1 MPGAL
6 TDVTAFYPPD
16 QVEVLDASTGQ
27 WVAVTD
33 PTQYYNLFTGEW
45 GAPSWISI
53 SNAYNGIRFTWTS
66 FPYRWIK
73 AIWMYIMPKDN
84 TFNIKLEVSSDGVTW
99 TEVLYDTNMRGWPS
113 HYLHVF
119 DSYVS
124 TNGKPYLRLTI
135 EFNWTGAQ
143 TTVAIGGIRVFA
155 SYDWITRANYLPFT
169 ADYSR
174 NITFYGN
181 VSPNSDNTQD
191 LGSTTLRWSNIHSWN
206 AHFNV
211 LTIRDSSWTTRF
223 QLDLDTTNSR
233 IVFRSPYSYQFQF
246 AEDIVP
252 GNDNAFDLGSSTY
265 RWRNLYL
272 AGNAS
277 TDKNKYFRV
286 GLTML
291 HQQSA
296 DEGGIYFNVYNDGT
310 GWKVLDT
317 TKRGY
322 LVQLGLDSIDFWF
335 TQTVGGTDWALKF
348 RVMYNG
354 TWYTYGT
361 GYVQTM
367 LPKLDAT
374 YDLGSSTYR
383 WRNAYLSG
391 SAVLGDGTLKL
402 SQDTTNYSLRIDTAY
417 GYVKIGPVNTL
428 WIHFLSDGKPFY
440 FSTKIGV
447 NGNVEPYNDN
457 TYDLGSSTLR
467 WRNLFLS
474 NSLYFT
480 GNAEYLYRGI
490 YAYKIKHGEGTHPGE
505 VDDFLYRF
513 VFKYL
518 DNMQTSTIINNLSH
532 SFSDDYYTG
541 IYAVMIYIANDGY
554 YDFGVNSDDAS
565 AVFVDGILAAAW
577 LGGHGVAGN
586 WYETSFNSV
595 CNGVC
600 DVDGDGTNEPCHRTT
615 LHPNGIYLSK
625 GWHLVVAVFEEVGG
639 ADKIEVY
646 IRPHQNEDPSVAG
659 GTSTGWAL
667 IGDGA
672 VSAGYILDYRAV
684 PIGMALWVLNQVWKS
699 TLISNPERNRIDV
712 YASLR
717 MHGNIDAGGSVVP
730 ISDNTYDLGSST
742 LRWRDVWSSGRIV
755 SDGYIAAQ
763 GGYSITANPPTI
775 PTNRLGWKI
784 GLWGSGYWL
793 GIANWTFAV
802 RTDAWL
808 SIFKGVNPANDA
820 SGSVPDS
827 NAGISLGGSTGKE
840 VWFGR
845 DFRLYSG
852 GAGLLK
858 LNAGIQPDADN
869 TYDLGTPS
877 NRWRDLYVA
886 RDAVIEKL
894 WSVPEM
900 ILAEDDEGLTAF
912 VSTSGGTSYVVAF
925 FDNTVVYVNGKFQG
939 VLNAGQRLQLTLN
952 AGDVVT
958 ANKPIMLHSSS
969 ERHVPM
975 TWKDTKFVIP
985 FYRNDPQT
993 IYIYAPDADATVDIY
1008 VGTSTTPT
1016 TTVTVTK
1023 GTATKVQINVTPP
1036 NTVIL
1041 ESTAPILVAVSSNNE
1056 TYDFRFVPPPAT
1068 DLILIPSNIFY
1079 VSALE
1084 DNTTITWF
1092 QGNNSGTY
1100 TLNRGEIVS
1109 STTLGITTGT
1119 QYNAIPV
1126 RVIADKPIMIA
1137 SFADGDGTDATNGLP
1152 VNKLG
1157 TLYVLP
1163 VAAQWLAI
1171 AVPFD
1176 NTRIKIY
1183 YQGQLKYETTVS
1195 NTYTYNTPALLYL
1208 TPSTI
1213 DSTWTSIP
1221 YGTMIESDK
1230 PIMVI
1235 FDCAEV
1241 WTDDE
1246 TILLG
1251 INHRKWRIYYNEA
1264 LTLTTDIVP
1273 PQDATYDLGS
1283 SSYYWRDLYLKGS
1296 IHNLNTMWM
1305 SATTGDKI
1313 SLYDNRLGATNM
1325 YGFGVEASTLYYKSW
1340 AYHRWYI
1347 NANADGGASA
1357 VMQLSSSDLKL
1368 RVPILP
1374 WSDNTYDLGSSTLR
1388 WRNFYAVNAYVTTLS
1403 VGDLLLTGHG
1413 ARWRL
1418 VEREDG
1424 IYLLNEKTG
1433 KWYRV
1438 VLEEVGGVGA

>member
-99 TEVLYDTNMRGWPS
+99 TEVFYDTNMRGWPS

-135 EFNWTGAQ
+135 EFNWTGTQ

-402 SQDTTNYSLRIDTAY
+402 SQDTSNYNLRIDTAY
-417 GYVKIGPVNTL
+417 GYVKIGAANTL

-440 FSTKIGV
+440 FSTKVSI
-447 NGNVEPYNDN
+447 NGNLYPYQD
-457 TYDLGSSTLR
+457 
-467 WRNLFLS
+467 
-474 NSLYFT
+474 
-480 GNAEYLYRGI
+480 
-490 YAYKIKHGEGTHPGE
+490 
-505 VDDFLYRF
+505 
-513 VFKYL
+513 
-518 DNMQTSTIINNLSH
+518 
-532 SFSDDYYTG
+532 
-541 IYAVMIYIANDGY
+541 
-554 YDFGVNSDDAS
+554 S
-565 AVFVDGILAAAW
+565 A
-577 LGGHGVAGN
+577 
-586 WYETSFNSV
+586 
-595 CNGVC
+595 
-600 DVDGDGTNEPCHRTT
+600 
-615 LHPNGIYLSK
+615 
-625 GWHLVVAVFEEVGG
+625 
-639 ADKIEVY
+639 
-646 IRPHQNEDPSVAG
+646 
-659 GTSTGWAL
+659 
-667 IGDGA
+667 
-672 VSAGYILDYRAV
+672 
-684 PIGMALWVLNQVWKS
+684 
-699 TLISNPERNRIDV
+699 
-712 YASLR
+712 
-717 MHGNIDAGGSVVP
+717 
-730 ISDNTYDLGSST
+730 
-742 LRWRDVWSSGRIV
+742 
-755 SDGYIAAQ
+755 
-763 GGYSITANPPTI
+763 
-775 PTNRLGWKI
+775 
-784 GLWGSGYWL
+784 
-793 GIANWTFAV
+793 
-802 RTDAWL
+802 
-808 SIFKGVNPANDA
+808 
-820 SGSVPDS
+820 
-827 NAGISLGGSTGKE
+827 
-840 VWFGR
+840 
-845 DFRLYSG
+845 
-852 GAGLLK
+852 
-858 LNAGIQPDADN
+858 
-869 TYDLGTPS
+869 YDLGTPS

-993 IYIYAPDADATVDIY
+993 IYIYAPDADAIVDIY

-1119 QYNAIPV
+1119 QYNATPV